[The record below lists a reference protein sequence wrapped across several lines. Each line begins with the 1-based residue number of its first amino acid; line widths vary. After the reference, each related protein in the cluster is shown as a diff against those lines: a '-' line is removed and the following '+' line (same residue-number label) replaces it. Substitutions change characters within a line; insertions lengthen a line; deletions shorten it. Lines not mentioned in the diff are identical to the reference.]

1 MQDAV
6 YEHFMKEH
14 GASLFELAKRN
25 TKHNKNGD
33 AVISR
38 DDEWCNPEEDCW
50 DKLYEEL
57 EKKDAIATR
66 SVDRKVSIR

>member
-6 YEHFMKEH
+6 YENFMKEH

-33 AVISR
+33 ADNSR
-38 DDEWCNPEEDCW
+38 DDERCNPEKERW
-50 DKLYEEL
+50 DK
-57 EKKDAIATR
+57 
-66 SVDRKVSIR
+66 